1 MAVPASGIMYFFKPR
16 YNVKDITLSGGGGGL
31 HFSFDFRETVGDS
44 GPHVPSVSWLVYSAD
59 MIYLV

>member
-1 MAVPASGIMYFFKPR
+1 M
-16 YNVKDITLSGGGGGL
+16 KDITLSGGGGGL